1 MHVFSLRV
9 QLLDE
14 IPSFLLKDADIN
26 DHLSYMERE
35 MDRIDRTMKTI
46 TRQADFAKDK
56 DASMHQQFLQMH
68 STTMY
73 WPIVQ
78 LCVLL
83 VTGYTQASHIVHF
96 FKTRRII

>member
-1 MHVFSLRV
+1 MHLFSLRV

-56 DASMHQQFLQMH
+56 DAAMHQQFLQMH